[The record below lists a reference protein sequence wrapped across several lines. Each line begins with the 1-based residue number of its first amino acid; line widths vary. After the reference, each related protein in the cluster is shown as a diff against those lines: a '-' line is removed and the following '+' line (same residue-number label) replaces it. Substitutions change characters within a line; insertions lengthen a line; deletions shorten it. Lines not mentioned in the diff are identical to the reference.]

1 MQEWQSVRN
10 AALREV
16 MSHHAERKTEP
27 PVNMMTKTCDKRRPY
42 ILSAIPQYALIKK
55 YKYYSTGL
63 IVMFFISGTFAT
75 WMINLRLAGT

>member
-1 MQEWQSVRN
+1 MRD

-27 PVNMMTKTCDKRRPY
+27 PVNMMTKTGDKQRPY
-42 ILSAIPQYALIKK
+42 ILSVIPQHALIKK

-63 IVMFFISGTFAT
+63 IVMFFISGAFVT